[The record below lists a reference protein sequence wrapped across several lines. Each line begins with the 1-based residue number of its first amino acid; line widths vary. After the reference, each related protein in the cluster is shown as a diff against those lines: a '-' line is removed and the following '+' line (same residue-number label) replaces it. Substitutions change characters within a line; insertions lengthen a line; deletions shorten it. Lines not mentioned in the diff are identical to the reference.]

1 MSFTVTLCNN
11 SSPVEKIGKTLS
23 AGTDFTCALKDNT
36 SILRPTLVLRS
47 DNASLAGFNYM
58 KIPQFSRFY
67 FIDDIVSLHN
77 YQWEISGHVDVLET
91 YKTAILNNDA
101 VIKRQAAMYNTYLN
115 DPEWKTYAYEQI
127 AAFKFPNTPFSKA
140 LKYILA
146 VAGA

>member
-36 SILRPTLVLRS
+36 SILKPTLILRS
-47 DNASLAGFNYM
+47 DDASLAGFNYM
-58 KIPQFSRFY
+58 KIPQFNRFY

-91 YKTAILNNDA
+91 YKDQILGNSA
-101 VIKRQAAMYNTYLN
+101 VIKRQQSKFNTYLN
-115 DPEWKTYAYEQI
+115 DPEWLTYAYEDVV
-127 AAFKFPNTPFSKA
+127 AYKFTTPFNKA
-140 LKYILA
+140 LKFILA
-146 VAGA
+146 VAGS

>member
-77 YQWEISGHVDVLET
+77 YQWEISGHVDVLQT
-91 YKTAILNNDA
+91 YMTAILNQN
-101 VIKRQAAMYNTYLN
+101 VILNKQETRGNKYLN
-115 DPEWKTYAYEQI
+115 DGSFVSQVNEFNTSYN
-127 AAFKFPNTPFSKA
+127 FPNGFNTAGTF
-140 LKYILA
+140 ILIC
-146 VAGA
+146 AGG